1 MCFDAPCS
9 LRGASAGGPVAM
21 ADAIVIGAGHN
32 GLVAANVLA
41 DAGWSVLVV
50 EARPHAGGA
59 VHSAALTIPG
69 YRHDVFSAFY
79 PLAVASPVMRAL
91 ELERYG
97 LTWRRA
103 PLVLAHPQPD
113 GRCAVLSMDLAT
125 TCASL
130 DTFHAGDG
138 EAWQAMIG
146 EWREIADLALGAI
159 FRPFPPLVPLA
170 RLLGRVGVEQA
181 LRLARHALLPV
192 RRMATERFA
201 GEGAALLLAGLALHS
216 DLSPESTLSAAYG
229 WLLACLGQTH
239 GFPVPEGGA
248 AALTDALVRRLEARG
263 AVLQCA
269 SAAKRVIVRSG
280 RAVAVRLQDGTEL
293 PARRAVLAAVAA
305 PILYGTLLDTADV
318 PAPLRRDLR
327 NFEWDHGTVKID
339 WALDAPVPWDAPEAR
354 RAGTVHVAEDLD
366 DLTRYSAQLASGQL
380 PDRPFLVFG
389 QQAVADP
396 TRAPAGHDTAWAY
409 TRVPRRLRRDAAGAL
424 DVTSG
429 WLEPFAER
437 IEEQIARYA
446 PGFRSRIV
454 GRHVLGPA
462 ELEELNPNLVG
473 GAINGGTAQLH
484 QQLVWRPL
492 PGLGRAATPVANLY
506 LASSSAHP
514 GGGVHGAPGANAA
527 RAALRRR
534 RR

>member
-1 MCFDAPCS
+1 MT
-9 LRGASAGGPVAM
+9 
-21 ADAIVIGAGHN
+21 DAIVIGAGHN

-50 EARPHAGGA
+50 EAQPQPGGA
-59 VHSAALTIPG
+59 VRSAALTIPG

-97 LTWRRA
+97 LVWRRA
-103 PLVLAHPQPD
+103 PLVLAHPRPG

-130 DTFHAGDG
+130 DRFHTGDG
-138 EAWQAMIG
+138 EAWQAMIS
-146 EWREIADLALGAI
+146 EWREVADLALGAI
-159 FRPFPPLVPLA
+159 FRPFPPLAPVA
-170 RLLGRVGVEQA
+170 RLLGRVGLDQA
-181 LRLARHALLPV
+181 LRLVRQALLPV
-192 RRMATERFA
+192 RQMATERFA
-201 GEGAALLLAGLALHS
+201 GEGAALVLAGLALHS
-216 DLSPESTLSAAYG
+216 DLAPESTLSAAYG

-263 AVLQCA
+263 AVVQCA
-269 SAAKRVIVRSG
+269 SAAKQVIVRSG
-280 RAVAVRLQDGTEL
+280 RAVGVRLQDGTEL
-293 PARRAVLAAVAA
+293 RARRTVLAAVAA
-305 PILYGTLLDTADV
+305 PILYGALLDAADL
-318 PAPLRRDLR
+318 PPGLSRDLR
-327 NFEWDHGTVKID
+327 NFQWDHGTVKVD
-339 WALDAPVPWDAPEAR
+339 WALDGPVPWEAAEAR
-354 RAGTVHVAEDLD
+354 QAGTVHVADDLD
-366 DLTRYSAQLASGQL
+366 DLTRYSAQLATAQL

-409 TRVPRRLRRDAAGAL
+409 TRVPRRLVRDAAGVI
-424 DVTSG
+424 DVTAG

-437 IEEQIARYA
+437 VEQRIERYA

-454 GRHVLGPA
+454 GRHVLGPK
-462 ELEELNPNLVG
+462 ELEELNPSLVG

-484 QQLVWRPL
+484 QQLVLRPL
-492 PGLGRAATPVANLY
+492 PGLGRPATPIGNLY

-527 RAALRRR
+527 RAALHRRR
-534 RR
+534 H